1 MERLFKPSRVTDV
14 LKKYGFRF
22 SKALGQNFLIDGNIV
37 RKIVDAAE
45 ITKDDYV
52 LEIGPGIGTLTEEL
66 SLRAKKV
73 LSIEIDE
80 RLRPL
85 LEETI
90 LSTYENVSIHF
101 EDVLKADLKN
111 LIKEQFGDNEF
122 KVVAN
127 LPYYVTTPIIT
138 KLIEDDLNLKSI
150 TIMIQ
155 KEVAARFA
163 AKPSTKDYGSL
174 SVFIQFY
181 TDVSYDFT
189 VPKTVF
195 MPKPNVDSAVVTL
208 KIKEELPNIDRE
220 KFFKVVRAA
229 FSKRRKTIINSLS
242 TYGFDATKDEIKD
255 ALSISNID
263 EKRRAETLSSEEFIV
278 LSTNFPSI

>member
-1 MERLFKPSRVTDV
+1 MERLFKPSRVSEI

-37 RKIVDAAE
+37 AKIVDAAE

-73 LSIEIDE
+73 LSVEIDN
-80 RLRPL
+80 RLKPML
-85 LEETI
+85 QETI
-90 LSTYENVSIHF
+90 LDQYDNVVIHYEDI
-101 EDVLKADLKN
+101 LKSDLKD
-111 LIKEQFGDNEF
+111 LIKENFGDNKF

-138 KLIEDDLNLKSI
+138 RLIEDELNLESI

-155 KEVAARFA
+155 KEVANRFA

-181 TDVSYDFT
+181 SEVFYNFT
-189 VPKTVF
+189 VPSTVF

-208 KIKEELPNIDRE
+208 KIKDELPNINRE
-220 KFFKVVRAA
+220 KFFKVVKAG
-229 FSKRRKTIINSLS
+229 FSKRRKTIVNALS
-242 TYGFDATKDEIKD
+242 TYGFDTTKDEIKE
-255 ALSISNID
+255 ALAVSNID

-278 LSTNFPSI
+278 LSINFPEI